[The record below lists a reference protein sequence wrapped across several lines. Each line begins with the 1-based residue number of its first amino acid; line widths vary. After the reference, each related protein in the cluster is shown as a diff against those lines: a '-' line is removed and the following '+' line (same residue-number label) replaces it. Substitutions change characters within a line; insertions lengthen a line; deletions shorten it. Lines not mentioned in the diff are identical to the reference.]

1 MKFQWEIGKNFNLKI
16 IIDNNIILIN
26 YIDA

>member
-16 IIDNNIILIN
+16 IIANNIILIN
-26 YIDA
+26 YIDT